1 MVPHPLSDRMRD
13 RSEIVNALKRIRD
26 CQQKLTRDAIALL
39 QTIQKWEP
47 LPSNVIEQIRD
58 FSRAWVSDLKAEI
71 GRQIAHNI
79 PVGPIGSVYREVEG
93 HLATL
98 VENMNHLVLL
108 KEDLCREIKIDSSIL
123 DLEESITEAHRKLGE
138 TLLT

>member
-1 MVPHPLSDRMRD
+1 MKDRNQIID
-13 RSEIVNALKRIRD
+13 ALKRIHD

-39 QTIQKWEP
+39 QTIQEWEP

-58 FSRAWVSDLKAEI
+58 FSRVWVSDLKAEI
-71 GRQIAHNI
+71 GRQIAHNV
-79 PVGPIGSVYREVEG
+79 PLGPIGSVYRTVEG

-98 VENMNHLVLL
+98 EVNMNHLVVL
-108 KEDLCREIKIDSSIL
+108 KEDLCREIKIDPGVL
-123 DLEESITEAHRKLGE
+123 DLEESITEAYRKLGE